1 MNVSNA
7 LKRVLKNNL
16 SFPSEKIF
24 LKDAIGRTL
33 SKPIDICKNIPEFDT
48 SSMDGFAVQ
57 KSSLGKIKRFKI
69 LGEIPAGA
77 NSNFKSISFS

>member
-7 LKRVLKNNL
+7 LKRLLKHKL
-16 SFPSEKIF
+16 SFPSENIF

-33 SKPIDICKNIPEFDT
+33 SKPIAIRKNIPEFDT
-48 SSMDGFAVQ
+48 SSMDGFAVK

-77 NSNFKSISFS
+77 NSSYVIKPT

>member
-1 MNVSNA
+1 MNASNA
-7 LKRVLKNNL
+7 LKRILNHKI
-16 SFPSEKIF
+16 SFPAEKIL

-33 SKPIDICKNIPEFDT
+33 SKPVAIRKNIPDFDT
-48 SSMDGFAVQ
+48 SSMDGFAVK

-77 NSNFKSISFS
+77 SSRF